1 MERLYPLPLDELA
14 HVLADYRHVT
24 DVRWVQEE
32 PINQGA
38 YPYMNNH
45 LAAELSAKLPG
56 GLLDRMAVVA
66 RPESSAPSVGQQ
78 SIHLKEQRILMDQAF
93 TTE

>member
-1 MERLYPLPLDELA
+1 
-14 HVLADYRHVT
+14 
-24 DVRWVQEE
+24 
-32 PINQGA
+32 
-38 YPYMNNH
+38 MNNH

-78 SIHLKEQRILMDQAF
+78 SIHLKEQRTLMDQAF